1 VATTPLINVE
11 SQRVKETHTQKF
23 FVVVSTT
30 LGPPAKE
37 LQSGGRNGI
46 RSRAEDDC
54 KKIKIEKKKFAVN
67 LRITK
72 LAAATLKIPAK
83 VATASFGLL
92 WVCCKQA
99 SKPNI

>member
-1 VATTPLINVE
+1 ME
-11 SQRVKETHTQKF
+11 SDQELKMT
-23 FVVVSTT
+23 
-30 LGPPAKE
+30 AKNKN
-37 LQSGGRNGI
+37 R
-46 RSRAEDDC
+46 
-54 KKIKIEKKKFAVN
+54 KKKKKFAVN

-92 WVCCKQA
+92 QA

>member
-1 VATTPLINVE
+1 ME
-11 SQRVKETHTQKF
+11 SDQELKMT
-23 FVVVSTT
+23 
-30 LGPPAKE
+30 AKNKN
-37 LQSGGRNGI
+37 R
-46 RSRAEDDC
+46 
-54 KKIKIEKKKFAVN
+54 KKKKFAVN

-92 WVCCKQA
+92 QA